1 MPERAELREF
11 RLSDFYRSGYLLLCA
26 AFVCGCLM
34 TLALAFQE
42 SIVPGQGYFFGGVSL
57 LAALLARLFWLKADR
72 PAARLSAH
80 GLTLEDGLLGSAS
93 LAWTG
98 VYAIERTGKLAA
110 ELRLSGKQHRTIELS
125 KLEREERAEFV
136 EAVKRWISC
145 SH

>member
-11 RLSDFYRSGYLLLCA
+11 RLSDFYRSGYLLVSVAFGCGSVLSLTVA
-26 AFVCGCLM
+26 ALGN
-34 TLALAFQE
+34 
-42 SIVPGQGYFFGGVSL
+42 FFMGVSL
-57 LAALLARLFWLKADR
+57 VAAVLARLFWLKANR

-80 GLTLEDGLLGSAS
+80 GLAIDDGLLSPGA

-98 VYAIERTGKLAA
+98 VYAIERTGKLSA
-110 ELRLSGKQHRTIELS
+110 ELRLSGKKRLPIELS
-125 KLEREERAEFV
+125 RFEREERGEFV